1 MSMKPSLPQGT
12 RDFSPVEMERRNF
25 IIDTLKGVFRKYGY
39 QQIETPSMEKLETL
53 TGKYGE
59 EGDRLIY
66 RILDSGEKLK
76 RKAHPEAVL
85 NVIRQKEG
93 REPTDDERK
102 QAFDEFAESLGNKIS
117 EKALRYDLTIP
128 FARFVVQHQND
139 ITFPFKR
146 FQIQPVWRADRPQK
160 GRYREFYQCD
170 CDVIGTESLL
180 NEVELVQIY
189 DEGLSSLGLPAFDIQ
204 INNRKVLVGIAEFLG
219 MQDQLT
225 AMTIIID
232 KLDKIGPEKV
242 EEELKV
248 KGLGETG
255 VENLRALLAVDASNE
270 EKIETLRNMIGN
282 SEKGA
287 EGLDEVAY
295 VVDNTTKLGL
305 RNGTLVF
312 NPLLARGLDYY
323 TGTIYEVKETAVN
336 IGSIGGGGRYDDLT
350 GIFGLTG
357 MSGVGISFG
366 AERIY
371 DILLEL
377 NAFPDLTSAG
387 TQILFTHFEQE
398 DQDYCL
404 PIVMQLREKGINAE
418 VYPDVAKMKK
428 QMKYANGKGVP
439 YVVVV
444 GSDERESGELALKD
458 MNTGEQTR
466 LSVEDLINKF
476 TNG

>member
-12 RDFSPVEMERRNF
+12 RDFSPIEMERRNF
-25 IIDTLKGVFRKYGY
+25 IMDTLKGVFRKYGY

-59 EGDRLIY
+59 EGDRLIFK
-66 RILDSGEKLK
+66 ILNSGDYLSKVSGELK
-76 RKAHPEAVL
+76 DY
-85 NVIRQKEG
+85 
-93 REPTDDERK
+93 TSS
-102 QAFDEFAESLGNKIS
+102 SLVSQIS
-117 EKALRYDLTIP
+117 ERALRYDLTVP
-128 FARFVVQHQND
+128 FARYVVQHQND

-170 CDVIGTESLL
+170 CDAIGTESLL

-189 DEGLSSLGLPAFDIQ
+189 DEGLSKLGLPAFDIQ
-204 INNRKVLVGIAEFLG
+204 INNRKVLIGIAELLG
-219 MQDQLT
+219 MGDQLT
-225 AMTIIID
+225 EMTIIID
-232 KLDKIGPEKV
+232 KLDKIGSEKV
-242 EEELKV
+242 EEELKA
-248 KGLGETG
+248 KGLNESG
-255 VENLRALLAVDASNE
+255 VSNLRSLLAVEGTNE
-270 EKIETLRNMIGN
+270 EKIDALRKMIGS

-295 VVDNTTKLGL
+295 VVNHTSNLGL

-312 NPLLARGLDYY
+312 NALLARGLDYY
-323 TGTIYEVKETAVN
+323 TGTIFEVKETAVN

-350 GIFGLTG
+350 GIFGLNG

-377 NAFPDLTSAG
+377 DAFPDLTSAG

-398 DQDYCL
+398 DQDFCI
-404 PIVMQLREKGINAE
+404 PIVMQLRKQGINAE
-418 VYPDVAKMKK
+418 VYPDMAKMKK
-428 QMKYANGKGVP
+428 QMKYANGKGIP
-439 YVVVV
+439 FVVVV
-444 GSDERESGELALKD
+444 GSEERESGMLALKD
-458 MNTGEQTR
+458 MGTGEQTK
-466 LSVEDLINKF
+466 LSADELMSRF